1 MTYKL
6 AFMVD
11 ALKEWN
17 KLDNTINEQFK
28 NKLKEQLKTLESSLL
43 GYQG

>member
-1 MTYKL
+1 
-6 AFMVD
+6 MVD